1 MSTCYNSVVKHK
13 GVIFIDNIVH
23 TSVRPL
29 VEYVFRSGSITSG
42 FQSTSTMTEGTKA
55 HQYIQSQYKDT
66 DKKEVFFQQRIPF
79 RDLIFDIEGRC
90 DGLLFQDNKVVIEE
104 IKSTQQ
110 HIEEI
115 DKEDK
120 PVHWAQAK
128 VYAYMHASKHKLT
141 DIDIQLTYIQVDTY
155 EQLHFKDTYSFD
167 ELEAFLNDLL
177 EGFYPYAILLHHHQ
191 ANRNKSAQALT
202 FPFPT
207 FRDGQRYF
215 AGAVYKSIK
224 EKSDLFANAPT
235 GTGKTIST
243 IFPAIKAMGENHLSQ
258 LYYLTAK
265 TVTRQ
270 LAEEALTSM
279 IKQGLEVKA
288 VTITAKDKIC
298 FKEDGCTKEHCPFT
312 EGYFDRINETIIDIF
327 SNESLLNQP
336 VIESYAKKHKVCPFE
351 LSLDLAYTAD
361 AVICDYNYIFDP
373 RVSLKRLSNEQ
384 KKHTALLI
392 DEAHNLVDRARTMFS
407 AELLKSSFVRII
419 SMYKHNKDL
428 VEEAAAIKEAF
439 STLEKQ
445 AETKQEVF
453 TSAPSTL
460 LSILPTFIKAAEE
473 ELINPKIEGE
483 EFEHLL
489 ETYFSTN
496 TFIKIGQLYNESYVT
511 YLEQWRQEIAI
522 KMFCVNP
529 SVLLKRA
536 GKDYQSKTY
545 FSATLTPLDYY
556 KDMLGAK
563 EEDYQLAI
571 PSPFAS
577 DHTQTFIKPI
587 STRYRDRDN
596 SIDQIVQTIREL
608 TNQKT
613 GNYFVFLPSYD
624 YMYRIYDAFQD
635 QYPDV
640 ETILQRQDMS
650 EKDRAA
656 YLDHF
661 NTDPQN
667 TLIGFAVLGGIFS
680 EGIDLKGNRLSG
692 VFIIGVGFPQIGL
705 ERNII
710 KDYFTNVNKNG
721 FDYAYRYPGMNKV
734 LQAGGRL
741 IRTEMDKGIIVLI
754 DDRFLQASYKI
765 LLPPE
770 WRDYTVL

>member
-1 MSTCYNSVVKHK
+1 MEH
-13 GVIFIDNIVH
+13 IIH

-66 DKKEVFFQQRIPF
+66 DKKEVLFQQSIPF
-79 RDLIFDIEGRC
+79 RDLVFEIEGRC
-90 DGLLFQDNKVVIEE
+90 DGLLFHDDQVVIEE
-104 IKSTQQ
+104 IKSTQKDI
-110 HIEEI
+110 HEI
-115 DKEDK
+115 SKEDK

-128 VYAYMHASKHKLT
+128 VYAYIYAFQHKLT
-141 DIDIQLTYIQVDTY
+141 EIDIQLTYIQVETY
-155 EQLHFKDTYSFD
+155 EQLHFKETYSFN
-167 ELEAFLNDLL
+167 ELEAFLNDVL
-177 EGFYPYAILLHHHQ
+177 EGFYPYAILLHNHQ
-191 ANRNKSAQALT
+191 KNRNKSAQALT

-224 EKSDLFANAPT
+224 EQSDLFANAPT

-243 IFPAIKAMGENHLSQ
+243 TFPAIKAMGEGHLTQ
-258 LYYLTAK
+258 FYYLTAK

-270 LAEEALTSM
+270 IAEEALTLM
-279 IKQGLEVKA
+279 IQKGLEVKA

-298 FKEDGCTKEHCPFT
+298 FKEDGCTNEHCPFT
-312 EGYFDRINETIIDIF
+312 EGYYDRINDTIIDVLT
-327 SNESLLNQP
+327 NESLLNQP
-336 VIESYAKKHKVCPFE
+336 VIESYAKKHMVCPFE
-351 LSLDLAYTAD
+351 LSLDLAYSAD

-373 RVSLKRLSNEQ
+373 RVSLKRLGNDQ

-407 AELLKSSFVRII
+407 AELFKSSFTKII
-419 SMYKHNKDL
+419 TMYNHHNNDL
-428 VEEAAAIKEAF
+428 VETASALKEAF
-439 STLEKQ
+439 STFEKQ
-445 AETKQEVF
+445 AENKQEVF
-453 TSAPSTL
+453 SSAPSSLLTL
-460 LSILPTFIKAAEE
+460 LSPFIKAAEE
-473 ELINPKIEGE
+473 ELLDPKIEGE
-483 EFEHLL
+483 ESEHLL
-489 ETYFSTN
+489 ETYFTANS
-496 TFIKIGQLYNESYVT
+496 FIKIGQLYNESYVT
-511 YLEQWRQEIAI
+511 YLEQWRQEVVV

-529 SVLLKRA
+529 SLLLKKA
-536 GKDYQSKTY
+536 GKDFQSKTY

-577 DHTQTFIKPI
+577 EHTQTFIKPI
-587 STRYRDRDN
+587 STRYRDRDQ
-596 SIDQIVQTIREL
+596 SINQIAKTIRNFTMEE
-608 TNQKT
+608 T
-613 GNYFVFLPSYD
+613 GNYIVFLPSYE

-635 QYPDV
+635 LYPEV
-640 ETILQRQDMS
+640 ETILQHQDMN
-650 EKDRAA
+650 EKNRAA
-656 YLDHF
+656 YLDNF
-661 NTDPQN
+661 VADPTQ

-710 KDYFTNVNKNG
+710 KDYFANINKNG

-741 IRTEMDKGIIVLI
+741 IRTESDKGFIVLI
-754 DDRFLQASYKI
+754 DDRFLQASYKT